1 MVIRSGPGDPSPD
14 WWDKVATWFDLH
26 QTGFVHVGIILGAAI
41 VVWVL
46 GRLAIRGVIRGI
58 REGMPRNERGG
69 RRFSRRSRPNSA
81 SSLLTGRLEAE
92 RRQRRADTIG
102 VALRSVLGILVF
114 TIALV
119 TILAEVGI
127 EIGPLLA
134 AAGILGVALGFGAQS
149 LVKDL
154 LSGMFILFEDQY
166 GVGDNIDLGEAA
178 GTVEEVGL
186 RITRLRS
193 LNGTVWFIP
202 NGEIRRVGNQS
213 RLWSRAM
220 VEIRID
226 FGVDVARAETAL
238 LEAATTAIAR
248 KEIAPNVIG
257 APIVPGVESIARDA
271 IVLRVLVQVRPGS
284 QWDVERAIRAEI
296 QRVFKARKIHL
307 AVSANQV
314 YMGGGE

>member
-1 MVIRSGPGDPSPD
+1 VIRYALGDPPPN
-14 WWDKVATWFDLH
+14 WWDKVVSWFDLH
-26 QTGFVHVGIILGAAI
+26 QAAFVHVGITLGAAI
-41 VVWVL
+41 VVWIL
-46 GRLAIRGVIRGI
+46 GRLVIRGVIRGI
-58 REGMPRNERGG
+58 REGLPRNERGHG
-69 RRFSRRSRPNSA
+69 RGRRSRPESTA
-81 SSLLTGRLEAE
+81 TILTGRLEAE

-114 TIALV
+114 TIALIM
-119 TILAEVGI
+119 ILDEVGAK
-127 EIGPLLA
+127 IGPLLA

-166 GVGDNIDLGEAA
+166 GVGDNIDLGEAV

-213 RLWSRAM
+213 RLWSRAL

-226 FGVDVARAETAL
+226 SGVDVDLAESAL
-238 LEAATTAIAR
+238 LEAATAAIAR
-248 KEIAPNVIG
+248 EGIAPSVIG
-257 APIVPGVESIARDA
+257 TPIVPGAESIARDA
-271 IVLRVLVQVRPGS
+271 IVLRVLVQVHPGS

-296 QRVFKARKIHL
+296 QRVFKARKIRL
-307 AVSANQV
+307 AISASQV
-314 YMGGGE
+314 YMGEGG